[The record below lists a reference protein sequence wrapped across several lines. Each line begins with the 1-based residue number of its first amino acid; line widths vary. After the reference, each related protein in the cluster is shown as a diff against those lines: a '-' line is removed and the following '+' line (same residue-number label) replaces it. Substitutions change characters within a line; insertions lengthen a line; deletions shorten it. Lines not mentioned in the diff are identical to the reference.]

1 MTRILFPFVGDT
13 VGGSHISALTLARN
27 LPSGEFEAVVGVHVE
42 GTLTEH
48 LKRAG
53 VSYIELPAVTLAKA
67 EPLLPQLCKMIT
79 AAAKLGPFLRS
90 QKIDIVHTNDARM
103 HLTWLC
109 ATKIS
114 RRKMVW
120 HQRNP
125 VSSRRTAFYTRAA
138 AVVLTISEH
147 CKSSFPSV
155 MKKRTIKIDNPVD
168 SVWSTTDDTQTSTV
182 ECRRMLGLSD
192 QKKAVCWVAN
202 WMDRKRPRVF
212 VEMARH
218 VLDRAK
224 LPIVFAMFGEP
235 REPDRTEILEL
246 IAELDLENH
255 LLVMGM
261 RTPIEPWIAACDVLV
276 ATAVNEGLGR
286 TLVEAMAVRTPVVA
300 AADGGHL
307 EVLQD
312 GVTGLLVPPDDAAAF
327 ADAVIELLD
336 SPELSEHLARNA
348 YTAAKERYS
357 VENHV
362 SEMTQVYRSLHSTR
376 GLRCPNYTKQ

>member
-27 LPSGEFEAVVGVHVE
+27 LPSDEFEAVVGVHVE
-42 GTLTEH
+42 GTLAEY
-48 LKRAG
+48 LRREG
-53 VSYIELPAVTLAKA
+53 VPYVGLPAVKIAKA
-67 EPLLPQLCKMIT
+67 EPLLPQLYKMIT
-79 AAAKLGPFLRS
+79 AVAKLAVFLRS

-125 VSSRRTAFYTRAA
+125 VSSRRTALYTRAA

-155 MKKRTIKIDNPVD
+155 MKNRTIQIDNPVD
-168 SVWSTTDDTQTSTV
+168 STWEQNDDAQRSTA
-182 ECRRMLGLSD
+182 ECRRKLGLSD
-192 QKKAVCWVAN
+192 KKKAVCWVAN
-202 WMDRKRPRVF
+202 WMDRKRPRLF

-235 REPDRTEILEL
+235 REPDRTELLEL
-246 IAELDLENH
+246 IAELDLKDD
-255 LLVMGM
+255 LLIMGM

-286 TLVEAMAVRTPVVA
+286 TLVEAMVVGTPVVA

-307 EVLQD
+307 EVVQD
-312 GVTGLLVPPDDAAAF
+312 GVTGLLVPPDDAEAF
-327 ADAVIELLD
+327 ADAVIQVLD

-357 VENHV
+357 VQNHV
-362 SEMTQVYRSLHSTR
+362 SAVTQIYRSLHMAHAR
-376 GLRCPNYTKQ
+376 RFR